1 MQSQTITLWCGDE
14 KKHSWVYVNKEQGIS
29 FYIPKKIVGE
39 KNPPLQLSCTLT
51 EQA

>member
-1 MQSQTITLWCGDE
+1 MKTVTITLWQGEE

-39 KNPPLQLSCTLT
+39 ENPPLALTCTLS